1 LCIWAVADIK
11 ENLKEEGSMSTRIAR
26 PAGFALATLPAREVL
41 DIKVSFTLNTRNG
54 LRRVIFTLEKTT
66 KDGVVK
72 WTITFQLFER
82 EKKTDPFGDPIVDLR
97 VEVETKLHRKAQAMA
112 DNGMTPKQAAYA
124 IGPGADKS
132 KNKDKPKARK
142 AVQDTLNK

>member
-1 LCIWAVADIK
+1 
-11 ENLKEEGSMSTRIAR
+11 MSTRIAT
-26 PAGFALATLPAREVL
+26 PTGFDLAALPKRDVS
-41 DIKVSFTLNTRNG
+41 DIKVSFTLNTKNG

-66 KDGVVK
+66 KDDVVK
-72 WTITFQLFER
+72 WIITFQLFER

-97 VEVETKLHRKAQAMA
+97 VEVETPLFNKAEKMA
-112 DNGMTPKQAAYA
+112 NSGMTDRQAAYA

-132 KNKDKPKARK
+132 KNRDKPKARK